1 MTTLIDR
8 SPRLT
13 GVVIFHDAL
22 KGFGKIRATDPPV
35 EYFFHADACRGYFE
49 TFVADTA
56 LTFSAGED
64 VGRGPR
70 AVDVRRDVDDDR
82 GNR

>member
-1 MTTLIDR
+1 MATLIDR

-13 GVVIFHDAL
+13 GVVIFHDAVR
-22 KGFGKIRATDPPV
+22 GFGKIRATDRL

-49 TFVADTA
+49 TFVAETA